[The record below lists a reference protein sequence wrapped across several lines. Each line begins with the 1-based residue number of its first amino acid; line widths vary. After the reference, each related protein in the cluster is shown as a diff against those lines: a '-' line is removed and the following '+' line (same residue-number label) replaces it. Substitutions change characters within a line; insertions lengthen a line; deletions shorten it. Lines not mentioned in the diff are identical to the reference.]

1 MKDYE
6 SVAGNLNVSHL
17 MMLSQTESNIIMR
30 VGKHPNGP
38 TLHFKVDKFTLQKQ
52 VKASQK
58 RPYESQAAC
67 KRSLLYFR
75 RALFQ
80 LLLFPFF
87 RSNFSS
93 SRSQ

>member
-38 TLHFKVDKFTLQKQ
+38 TLHFKVDKFMLQKQ

-67 KRSLLYFR
+67 KR
-75 RALFQ
+75 
-80 LLLFPFF
+80 LLFRFLKVSYFF
-87 RSNFSS
+87 RFLYRPNFSS